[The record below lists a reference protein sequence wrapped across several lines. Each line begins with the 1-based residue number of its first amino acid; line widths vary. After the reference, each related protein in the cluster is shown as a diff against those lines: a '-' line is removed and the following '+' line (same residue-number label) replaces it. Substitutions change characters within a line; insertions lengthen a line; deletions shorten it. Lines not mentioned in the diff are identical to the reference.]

1 MIQIRNNIFETN
13 SSSVHTL
20 TLCSQEDFNKWKQG
34 KLIWDWSS
42 EELIEPD
49 LIDKYDEFYDE
60 EDYLTYEDFFDGYSN
75 PHVEYMETY
84 TEHKNVDGKD
94 VVAFGYFGHD

>member
-20 TLCSQEDFNKWKQG
+20 TLCSQEDFNKWAQG
-34 KLIWDWSS
+34 KLIWDYGN
-42 EELIEPD
+42 EELVEPD
-49 LIDKYDEFYDE
+49 SIEKDEFYDE
-60 EDYLTYEDFFDGYSN
+60 EDYLTYKDFFDGYSN
-75 PHVEYMETY
+75 SHVEYMETY
-84 TEHKNVDGKD
+84 TQHKNVDGKD

>member
-1 MIQIRNNIFETN
+1 MIQIRQNIFETN

-34 KLIWDWSS
+34 ELIWDWNA
-42 EELIEPD
+42 EELVEPD
-49 LIDKYDEFYDE
+49 SIKKDKYYDE
-60 EDYLTYEDFFDGYSN
+60 DDYLTYEDFFDGYSN

-84 TEHKNVDGKD
+84 VEHKNIDGKNI
-94 VVAFGYFGHD
+94 VAFGYFGHD

>member
-1 MIQIRNNIFETN
+1 MIQIRRNIFETN

-34 KLIWDWSS
+34 ELIWDWDA
-42 EELIEPD
+42 EELVEPD
-49 LIDKYDEFYDE
+49 LIEKDEYYDE
-60 EDYLTYEDFFDGYSN
+60 EDYLKYEDFFDGYN

-84 TEHKNVDGKD
+84 VQYKNVDGKD